1 MNIVHNQSMR
11 LNKVQAVYERGS
23 KFSMTTAARHDAL
36 RAALLAASRQAI
48 DQHGLSGL
56 KARDVAQAAGCS
68 LGAIYLV
75 FPDLDALILAVNDAT
90 LADLGAALGCA
101 GPAPGPP
108 AEQLVRLAACYLDY
122 ALAHPLRW
130 SALFTH
136 RLPVGRTAPAEYLAH
151 QARLFAYVEQPLAT
165 LRPSLTPEELANLA
179 RTVFSAVHG
188 VVSLGLDKKL
198 TPILPELMHEQLRFL
213 VLAIA
218 RGLDET
224 RR

>member
-1 MNIVHNQSMR
+1 
-11 LNKVQAVYERGS
+11 
-23 KFSMTTAARHDAL
+23 MTTAARHNTL
-36 RAALLAASRQAI
+36 RTALLAASRQAI

-90 LADLGAALGCA
+90 LVELDTAISAALDC
-101 GPAPGPP
+101 PGTPVDTP
-108 AEQLVRLAACYLDY
+108 AEQLVRLEASYLDY

-151 QARLFAYVEQPLAT
+151 QARLFSYVEKPLAA
-165 LRPSLTPEELANLA
+165 LRPSLTPEALAYLA

-188 VVSLGLDKKL
+188 VVSLGLDQKL
-198 TPILPELMHEQLRFL
+198 TPMLPELLHEQLRLL

-224 RR
+224 TR

>member
-1 MNIVHNQSMR
+1 
-11 LNKVQAVYERGS
+11 
-23 KFSMTTAARHDAL
+23 MTTAARHDAL
-36 RAALLAASRQAI
+36 RAALLAASREAI

-90 LADLGAALGCA
+90 LVELGAALDGP
-101 GPAPGPP
+101 GPAPGTP
-108 AEQLVRLAACYLDY
+108 AEQLVRLAASYLDY
-122 ALAHPLRW
+122 ALTHPLRW

-151 QARLFAYVEQPLAT
+151 QARLFTYVEQPLAA
-165 LRPSLTPEELANLA
+165 LRPSLTPEALAHLA

-188 VVSLGLDKKL
+188 VVSLGLDQKL
-198 TPILPELMHEQLRFL
+198 TPILPELLHEQLRLL
-213 VLAIA
+213 VRALA

-224 RR
+224 AR